1 MRRRSVVLAAT
12 VASTLLACR
21 ARDAQ
26 PGQPADAAVSMPIEA
41 GLEDGGATFG
51 STDASYG
58 VGQVDRAGHPL
69 VSVLLVPPSLQD
81 QYNALSSFAP
91 SVPRALQEGLAS
103 RLASFDTLRL
113 GDGGPDP
120 IDWTVDGGTSPLFS
134 VYLNDVLLVDT
145 SLSCTLPDG
154 GFASGYLEIEREI
167 YLSGPTHS
175 TCGGRTPNENVV
187 DATLTLLI
195 TADRDGG
202 PAITQG
208 VSGPSKW
215 SRTTFPYLAEPN
227 ASDM

>member
-12 VASTLLACR
+12 VASALLACR

-26 PGQPADAAVSMPIEA
+26 PGQPADAAVLPPIEA
-41 GLEDGGATFG
+41 GLEDGGGSFV

-91 SVPRALQEGLAS
+91 NVPRALQEGLAS

-120 IDWTVDGGTSPLFS
+120 IDWTVDGGASPLLNL
-134 VYLNDVLLVDT
+134 YLSDVLLVDT
-145 SLSCTLPDG
+145 ALSCTGPDG
-154 GFASGYLEIEREI
+154 GFASGYLAIEREI
-167 YLSGPTHS
+167 HLSGPTHS

-187 DATLTLLI
+187 DQTLTLLV
-195 TADRDGG
+195 TAGRDGG

-215 SRTTFPYLAEPN
+215 STTSFPYLAEPN
-227 ASDM
+227 ANDL